1 MCREARI
8 SIQTLMAV
16 WKANNPPVVWMCSP
30 LWVGPIILG
39 LDGAAPEWGPIAIF
53 ALTVTSIVAMT
64 EFANSYSDREEDRIY
79 FPSNPLV
86 TAELEAG
93 TAKKALVLQNVL
105 TGLLLIALLLV
116 TFNYYLIVAIAAGW
130 FVGLSYSIPPFRF
143 KETVA
148 APVLYALGVALL
160 PIAAWLI
167 VAPLNGFIIAFTSFF
182 ALHSFG
188 YGITY
193 KFRKT
198 FHALNAGLIQIGQ
211 DGSVY
216 NLSSVG
222 LRLKVKTA
230 MALEAISSLGSF
242 ALVPIFW
249 YTGVFDAALS
259 IGLLTLPFGSTVLTI
274 VLRMKDPVGNGPKCI
289 VAMTMAWLFI
299 ILSFFAVALTGV
311 LQWHWGYAILACIA
325 FPIGS
330 VMLLRTVHPFE
341 FKALAAPWEEI

>member
-1 MCREARI
+1 
-8 SIQTLMAV
+8 MAV
-16 WKANNPPVVWMCSP
+16 WKANSPEVVWMCSP

-53 ALTVTSIVAMT
+53 ALTVTCIVAMT
-64 EFANSYSDREEDRIY
+64 ELANSYSDRDEDRIY

-86 TAELEAG
+86 TAELAAG

-105 TGLLLIALLLV
+105 IGLLLIALLLV
-116 TFNYYLIVAIAAGW
+116 TFNYYLIVAIAVGW
-130 FVGLSYSIPPFRF
+130 FVGLSYSILPFRF
-143 KETVA
+143 KETGA

-160 PIAAWLI
+160 PIAAWLV
-167 VAPLNGFIIAFTSFF
+167 VAPLNGFIIAFTLFF

-198 FHALNAGLIQIGQ
+198 YHALSAGLIQIGQ

-222 LRLKVKTA
+222 LGLKVRTA

-249 YTGVFDAALS
+249 HTGVFDVALS
-259 IGLLTLPFGSTVLTI
+259 IGLLTLPLGSTVLTI
-274 VLRMKDPVGNGPKCI
+274 VLRMKDPIGNGPKCI
-289 VAMTMAWLFI
+289 VAMTMAWIFI

-330 VMLLRTVHPFE
+330 VVLLRAVHPFE
-341 FKALAAPWEEI
+341 FKSLAAPWEEI